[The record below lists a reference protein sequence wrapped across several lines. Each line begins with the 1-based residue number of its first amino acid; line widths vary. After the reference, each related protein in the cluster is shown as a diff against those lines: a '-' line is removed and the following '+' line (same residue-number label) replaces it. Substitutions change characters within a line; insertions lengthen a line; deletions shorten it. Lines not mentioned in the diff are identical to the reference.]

1 MRRDIEHR
9 HQLATV
15 RTVFSGWRNQHDF
28 RLQRF
33 RGVHLGGAAYPAAI
47 GLATI
52 LGVAFNFQSTGRL
65 VFGGALAERLP
76 SFLVVYGLGYAVNV
90 GAVAILLSLG
100 LNVYAANALII
111 VPLALLTFLLQRRFV
126 FQTS

>member
-1 MRRDIEHR
+1 VTSSTH
-9 HQLATV
+9 T
-15 RTVFSGWRNQHDF
+15 GWRQF
-28 RLQRF
+28 ARF
-33 RGVHLGGAAYPAAI
+33 LVVGAINTIFGYSVFAVFIWAGLAYPAAI

-100 LNVYAANALII
+100 LNVYAANAVTIA
-111 VPLALLTFLLQRRFV
+111 PLAMLTFLLQRRFV